1 MTGSL
6 SLVQKKLTGF
16 VHGLF
21 FGSVFFLK
29 SFWGASAPPFLRL
42 NLPRDG
48 PDETTELAC
57 EGRDDDRRFLA
68 AWPAELP
75 VAVVQPALRFP
86 RRVGHAL
93 GQPFLAFL
101 QMRCEAGRRAVMVR
115 RLHQRAPRVAVAHLG
130 DAALLPVG
138 ACRMFARAQPQV
150 THQLLGPVEAV
161 QIPQLGD
168 QGGGVEQTH
177 PAQTLVGRKLNGS
190 HANLAQTSQT
200 IINRAGSDKLPGFT
214 AARVKAL
221 DTQRQAW
228 LDAQAAQAE
237 AETAAI
243 KARAELKE
251 LVKSITDR
259 RFVIQLAAD
268 AQWSHQ
274 EEVNGAVRK
283 EFGLSTKR
291 PLKV

>member
-1 MTGSL
+1 MADTVAPTGVAAPAAGTETKPKRSPGLINQAHARAL
-6 SLVQKKLTGF
+6 SRAESVATSAKLTAYAPALEARDIEGEFTDTLLEDVDKGRDKAAEAVANTTAQRHAAATARREAKKL
-16 VHGLF
+16 
-21 FGSVFFLK
+21 
-29 SFWGASAPPFLRL
+29 
-42 NLPRDG
+42 
-48 PDETTELAC
+48 
-57 EGRDDDRRFLA
+57 
-68 AWPAELP
+68 
-75 VAVVQPALRFP
+75 
-86 RRVGHAL
+86 
-93 GQPFLAFL
+93 
-101 QMRCEAGRRAVMVR
+101 EAGLR
-115 RLHQRAPRVAVAHLG
+115 
-130 DAALLPVG
+130 
-138 ACRMFARAQPQV
+138 
-150 THQLLGPVEAV
+150 EV
-161 QIPQLGD
+161 QIAAKQKYARSNRIAMRD
-168 QGGGVEQTH
+168 F
-177 PAQTLVGRKLNGS
+177 LVGRKLNGS

-268 AQWSHQ
+268 AEWSHQ